1 MISDAEREDVWT
13 CLNDCGRSVRVS
25 VVVVDYPQ
33 QPGRSMF
40 IRGVADDGRLA
51 SFENGKYVC
60 DDGTVLNLPRG

>member
-13 CLNDCGRSVRVS
+13 FLDDCGRSVRVS

-40 IRGVADDGRLA
+40 ISGVADDGRVV
-51 SFENGKYVC
+51 SHENGKYVC
-60 DDGTVLNLPRG
+60 DDGRVLILPCG